1 MHDSSQSVVMRTC
14 ENSCTACV
22 TTVASFQT
30 GVKSQIA
37 GLCADN
43 VLSAEQVLQTLSD
56 EERRTL
62 TPIEL
67 RQKAREFALETV
79 DAQRAQFKR
88 FGVWGSWDNPYIT
101 LDPAYEAAQI
111 HVFGQVC
118 CLSAKVSFTVHS
130 PLQQ

>member
-1 MHDSSQSVVMRTC
+1 MYLTAVICSR
-14 ENSCTACV
+14 ENSCTAYV
-22 TTVASFQT
+22 TAVVSFRT
-30 GVKSQIA
+30 GIKSQIA

-56 EERRTL
+56 EERRSL

-111 HVFGQVC
+111 HVFGQV
-118 CLSAKVSFTVHS
+118 
-130 PLQQ
+130 